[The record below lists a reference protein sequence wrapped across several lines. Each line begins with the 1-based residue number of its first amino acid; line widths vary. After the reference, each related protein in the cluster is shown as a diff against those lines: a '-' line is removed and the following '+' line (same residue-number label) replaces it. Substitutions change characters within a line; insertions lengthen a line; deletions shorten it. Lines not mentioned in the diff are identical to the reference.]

1 MEMEEVE
8 KEMEIEKV
16 EEVKMEMEEVEED
29 IEEVEEEEKVEEVEG
44 KTGTVQYKELGVLGG
59 SAANWGCFAG
69 PLDSRLERHFGTCPL
84 PLKTQ

>member
-1 MEMEEVE
+1 MEEEKEEVE
-8 KEMEIEKV
+8 KEMEKV
-16 EEVKMEMEEVEED
+16 EEG
-29 IEEVEEEEKVEEVEG
+29 EG

>member
-1 MEMEEVE
+1 MV
-8 KEMEIEKV
+8 V
-16 EEVKMEMEEVEED
+16 TGGGDVSGGV
-29 IEEVEEEEKVEEVEG
+29 VGGGCGGVVGSCGGVVG
-44 KTGTVQYKELGVLGG
+44 KTGTVQYKELGVLEG

>member
-1 MEMEEVE
+1 MEE
-8 KEMEIEKV
+8 
-16 EEVKMEMEEVEED
+16 EMEEVEEE
-29 IEEVEEEEKVEEVEG
+29 IEEVEEVEKVEKVEEVEG

>member
-1 MEMEEVE
+1 M
-8 KEMEIEKV
+8 EKV
-16 EEVKMEMEEVEED
+16 EEDMEEVEED
-29 IEEVEEEEKVEEVEG
+29 IEEVEDDIEEVEEEVEG

>member
-1 MEMEEVE
+1 MEQKM
-8 KEMEIEKV
+8 EKV
-16 EEVKMEMEEVEED
+16 EEDMEEVEED
-29 IEEVEEEEKVEEVEG
+29 IAEVEEEEKVEEVEG

>member
-1 MEMEEVE
+1 MEQKM
-8 KEMEIEKV
+8 EKV
-16 EEVKMEMEEVEED
+16 EEDMEEVEED
-29 IEEVEEEEKVEEVEG
+29 IAEVEDEIEEVEEEEKVKEVEG